1 MMTLRIFRCP
11 SCDMGFRSKHLLDK
25 HVEKFCIGHQV
36 AGNPSALNA
45 RYQEQ
50 QGLQGKKMPK
60 NTETPDHKQRQL
72 SDPQVRRVHLGQQPR
87 DFLSDH
93 ERNLLAGSER
103 KGSPSDSRALRKLTE
118 EFHKLRMSLEDTVPT
133 LQPLKPEED
142 ASRQISHRQGY
153 RERLQE
159 IAKAHEH
166 QMASIQ
172 ARNQHLEQQG
182 EEICRRLSELA
193 ASNSSRAHIEQLL
206 LELKA
211 QEAKNQLALDAL
223 RDQIGLMQAA
233 DARSRLEPD
242 SYTNAARTAEKA
254 AGKVSIS
261 LIPFPLAAGP
271 LSSEIRAL
279 HLAYL
284 QGGGSDPAVLAQ
296 MYDLQVEATA
306 LERAAGRQ
314 EHKERKKK
322 HQAAGAGPRGLDTE
336 LLAVELENQRL
347 EDELFKLKMQRDK
360 RRADDGTLDKELAEQ
375 QRAHVMEMAQLH
387 AEVGMLRREAERMQP
402 RRAGRRSLPMLPPP
416 VAPPLPPP
424 PPLPLPGLRELP
436 FMDRMG
442 PQTHLSRHL
451 LDPPDAL
458 GPAPYD
464 PAAGFVIFYDFLL
477 GLDPTF
483 SQVCL
488 VAGLYR
494 NGQKMGKPTPLPVT
508 YCQMDQS
515 LPYVVDGQRGN
526 SAILSAKQPVPRVRP
541 STSIALVMELQASGG
556 FDAYGQE
563 IQRLA
568 SRGWAKIHLFDQL
581 HQLISGRWKIPVR
594 LLPVQPGLTTE
605 QLNGTPQAGK
615 TELYLRVVN
624 ARDADLQS
632 MAEIDPGNAA
642 MYQYPPTV
650 SSRTAAP
657 AGSLPT
663 QRPFHP
669 APTSLY
675 LSAAPYAGFVDPPPI
690 QVQPIQHQTSQR
702 HGGAALRGGK
712 LMEAQERR
720 AQPQQGDPRNDDD
733 AGKRLGF
740 IIDQVKGAPLGD
752 GVLRLTGYHQKTG
765 QVISTRN
772 AGMTCY
778 TTPVRSNIK
787 LGYFIFGE
795 QEVTFLDLLP
805 QEDMILIVRFYH
817 WPSGGVAATPWD
829 QGSGRQQQLL
839 GTDEW
844 LAAWAVLR
852 LTKPAGSDVVR
863 KGGLGAVTWN
873 MGPHDLTLYHG
884 PVPPAHMF
892 SVLPEERQ
900 HKSFE
905 PYGSASVRL
914 HLFSDKKPEQ
924 PFPPESAVPLSQ
936 PWDWPWAAFIH
947 HTRET
952 PASEPFSAADG
963 FDLYIDGARFLPDAV
978 TVTKVTGRIFDS
990 SYHQIGPDI
999 STGIDLSS
1007 NIFEPLCSY
1016 SVEIRNPAVP
1026 PSAMLL
1032 LKLYSLDRFSSKLV
1046 LIGWAAL
1053 NLFVESGTHR
1063 APASDSQGIQVSL
1076 NEGAHQLR
1084 LYHSGPATDQPFSV
1098 GALTSAGRYVPCA
1111 SLLVRLLKAPVD
1123 SSHQTLQRS
1132 LVPQADWVRLGL
1144 FQPRPD
1150 YSDGIY
1156 YSDSVVPTAGERCL
1170 YSAMGNRSAV
1180 LVREIVPQLAGNKGL
1195 ELNTDEEISA
1205 WINEKLTRMTDSSP
1219 QPFNLTYVSRY
1230 LPTYGIKFAVDGA
1243 KNLPWSGLTVAHFC
1257 FNPPGAFYFGR
1268 PWLKY
1273 DRPVFVEE
1281 LDLDSYQR
1289 WPVWLDGFKSFP
1301 QRIYNEYLTV
1311 IIHLYEVLVNA
1322 EPDTLGKEAATRPV
1336 PKGIMRKECE
1346 RLRCVLG
1353 REAWAV
1359 LQVFSSGYCNT
1370 DVYQLPLYQGAPS
1383 QNIVISFS
1391 QGTCASVTQGLVD
1404 KKVIQLVKGASVV
1417 VRIAD
1422 GRRDEELSL
1431 PPKQGIN
1438 QSYLPKEGIEF
1449 YKEPPG
1455 GAKVTDLMPQEKAE
1469 TQQEARLLILDHI

>member
-1 MMTLRIFRCP
+1 MMALRIFRCP

-25 HVEKFCIGHQV
+25 HVEKFCIGRQA
-36 AGNPSALNA
+36 AGDSFALNA
-45 RYQEQ
+45 RHREQ
-50 QGLQGKKMPK
+50 QGLQGKKMPR
-60 NTETPDHKQRQL
+60 NTETPDHTRRQL
-72 SDPQVRRVHLGQQPR
+72 SDPQVRRVRLGQQPR
-87 DFLSDH
+87 DFLSDR
-93 ERNLLAGSER
+93 ERNLLGGYER

-118 EFHKLRMSLEDTVPT
+118 EFHKLRMSLEDSVPT

-142 ASRQISHRQGY
+142 ASRRISHRQGY

-166 QMASIQ
+166 QMADIQ
-172 ARNQHLEQQG
+172 ARNKHLEQQG
-182 EEICRRLSELA
+182 EEIRRRLLELA
-193 ASNSSRAHIEQLL
+193 ASNSSSAHIEQLL

-233 DARSRLEPD
+233 DTRSRLEPD
-242 SYTNAARTAEKA
+242 SRTNAAGAAEKA
-254 AGKVSIS
+254 GGKVSIS
-261 LIPFPLAAGP
+261 LIPFPPAAGP

-322 HQAAGAGPRGLDTE
+322 HQAAGAGPRGLDAE

-360 RRADDGTLDKELAEQ
+360 RRADDGALDKELAEQ
-375 QRAHVMEMAQLH
+375 QRAHAMEMAQLH

-402 RRAGRRSLPMLPPP
+402 RRAGRRSPPMLPPP

-464 PAAGFVIFYDFLL
+464 PA
-477 GLDPTF
+477 
-483 SQVCL
+483 
-488 VAGLYR
+488 
-494 NGQKMGKPTPLPVT
+494 
-508 YCQMDQS
+508 
-515 LPYVVDGQRGN
+515 
-526 SAILSAKQPVPRVRP
+526 VRP

-605 QLNGTPQAGK
+605 QLNGIPQAGK

-624 ARDADLQS
+624 ARDADMQS

-650 SSRTAAP
+650 SSRTAPP

-663 QRPFHP
+663 QRPSHP
-669 APTSLY
+669 APTGLY
-675 LSAAPYAGFVDPPPI
+675 LSASPYTGFVDPPPI
-690 QVQPIQHQTSQR
+690 QEQPVQHKTSQR

-712 LMEAQERR
+712 LTEAQERR
-720 AQPQQGDPRNDDD
+720 TQPQQGDPRNDDD

-740 IIDQVKGAPLGD
+740 VIDRVKGAPLGD

-765 QVISTRN
+765 QVISTRD

-795 QEVTFLDLLP
+795 QEMTFLDLLP
-805 QEDMILIVRFYH
+805 QEDMLLIVRFYH
-817 WPSGGVAATPWD
+817 WPSGGVATTPWD
-829 QGSGRQQQLL
+829 QGSGRQPLLL
-839 GTDEW
+839 GTDAW

-852 LTKPAGSDVVR
+852 LTKPAGSAVAR

-873 MGPHDLTLYHG
+873 TGPHDLTLYHG
-884 PVPPAHMF
+884 PVPPAHTL

-914 HLFSDKKPEQ
+914 HLFSNEKPEQ
-924 PFPPESAVPLSQ
+924 PFPHESPVPLSQ
-936 PWDWPWAAFIH
+936 PRDWPWAAFIH

-978 TVTKVTGRIFDS
+978 TVTRVTGRIFDS

-1007 NIFEPLCSY
+1007 NIFEPLYSY

-1026 PSAMLL
+1026 PSATLL

-1053 NLFVESGTHR
+1053 NLFVESGMHK
-1063 APASDSQGIQVSL
+1063 APAADSQGIQVSL

-1132 LVPQADWVRLGL
+1132 LAPPADWVRLGL

-1150 YSDGIY
+1150 YSDGVY

-1180 LVREIVPQLAGNKGL
+1180 LVREIVPQLAGNEGP
-1195 ELNTDEEISA
+1195 ELNTDEEIAA
-1205 WINEKLTRMTDSSP
+1205 WIKEKLTRMTDSSP
-1219 QPFNLTYVSRY
+1219 QSFNLTYVSRY

-1273 DRPVFVEE
+1273 DHPVFVEE

-1311 IIHLYEVLVNA
+1311 IIHLYEVLVNP
-1322 EPDTLGKEAATRPV
+1322 EPDAPGKEAATRPV
-1336 PKGIMRKECE
+1336 PRGIMRKAGE
-1346 RLRCVLG
+1346 RLRYVLG
-1353 REAWAV
+1353 REVWAV

-1404 KKVIQLVKGASVV
+1404 RKAIQLVKGASVV

-1431 PPKQGIN
+1431 PTKQGIN

-1449 YKEPPG
+1449 YKKEPG

-1469 TQQEARLLILDHI
+1469 TQQEAWLLILDHI

>member
-1 MMTLRIFRCP
+1 MTDVRIFCCP

-25 HVEKFCIGHQV
+25 HVEKFCIGSQA
-36 AGNPSALNA
+36 AGDSFSLHA
-45 RYQEQ
+45 RHQEQ
-50 QGLQGKKMPK
+50 HGLQGRKMPR
-60 NTETPDHKQRQL
+60 NTETPDHTRRQL
-72 SDPQVRRVHLGQQPR
+72 SSPRVRRVRLGQQPQ
-87 DFLSDH
+87 DFLSH
-93 ERNLLAGSER
+93 RERNLLGGYEL
-103 KGSPSDSRALRKLTE
+103 KGSPSESQALRKLAE

-142 ASRQISHRQGY
+142 ASRRISHQQGY

-166 QMASIQ
+166 QVADIQ

-182 EEICRRLSELA
+182 EEIRRRLSELA
-193 ASNSSRAHIEQLL
+193 VSNSSTTYIEQLL

-211 QEAKNQLALDAL
+211 QEGKNQLALDAL

-233 DARSRLEPD
+233 AWRSRLEPD
-242 SYTNAARTAEKA
+242 SRTNAAEAAGKA
-254 AGKVSIS
+254 GGKVSIS
-261 LIPFPLAAGP
+261 LIPFPPAAGP

-284 QGGGSDPAVLAQ
+284 QGGGSNPAVLAQ

-322 HQAAGAGPRGLDTE
+322 HRGLDAE

-360 RRADDGTLDKELAEQ
+360 RRADDGALDKELMEQ
-375 QRAHVMEMAQLH
+375 ERAHTMETAQLH
-387 AEVGMLRREAERMQP
+387 AEIGMLRHGAERMQP
-402 RRAGRRSLPMLPPP
+402 RRAGRRSPPMLPPP
-416 VAPPLPPP
+416 VAPPRPPP

-436 FMDRMG
+436 FVERMG

-483 SQVCL
+483 FQVCL

-494 NGQKMGKPTPLPVT
+494 NGQEMGKPTPLPVA
-508 YCQMDQS
+508 YCQMVQFP
-515 LPYVVDGQRGN
+515 PYVVDGQRGN
-526 SAILSAKQPVPRVRP
+526 RAILSTKQPVPRVRP

-568 SRGWAKIHLFDQL
+568 SRGWAKINLFDQL
-581 HQLISGRWKIPVR
+581 HQLISGQWKIPVR

-605 QLNGTPQAGK
+605 QLNGIPQAGK

-624 ARDADLQS
+624 ARDADVQS
-632 MAEIDPGNAA
+632 MAEIDPGNAS

-650 SSRTAAP
+650 SRHTAPP

-669 APTSLY
+669 VPTSLY
-675 LSAAPYAGFVDPPPI
+675 LSAPPYTGFVDPPPI
-690 QVQPIQHQTSQR
+690 QEPPVQHKTSQR

-712 LMEAQERR
+712 LTEAQERR
-720 AQPQQGDPRNDDD
+720 TQPQRGEPRNDD

-740 IIDQVKGAPLGD
+740 IIDRVKGAPLGD
-752 GVLRLTGYHQKTG
+752 GLLRLTGYHQKTG

-772 AGMTCY
+772 SGMTCY

-805 QEDMILIVRFYH
+805 KEDMILIVRFYH
-817 WPSGGVAATPWD
+817 WPSGGAATTPWD
-829 QGSGRQQQLL
+829 QGSGGQQRPL
-839 GTDEW
+839 GTDAW
-844 LAAWAVLR
+844 LAAWGVLR
-852 LTKPAGSDVVR
+852 LTKPVGSDVAR

-873 MGPHDLTLYHG
+873 TGPHDLTLYHG
-884 PVPPAHMF
+884 PVPPAHAL
-892 SVLPEERQ
+892 SVL
-900 HKSFE
+900 
-905 PYGSASVRL
+905 
-914 HLFSDKKPEQ
+914 
-924 PFPPESAVPLSQ
+924 
-936 PWDWPWAAFIH
+936 AAFIH

-952 PASEPFSAADG
+952 PTSEPFIATDG

-978 TVTKVTGRIFDS
+978 TITRVTGRIFDS
-990 SYHQIGPDI
+990 SYNQIGPDI
-999 STGIDLSS
+999 STGLDLSS
-1007 NIFEPLCSY
+1007 HIFEPLYNY
-1016 SVEIRNPAVP
+1016 SVQIRDPAVP
-1026 PSAMLL
+1026 PSAALL
-1032 LKLYSLDRFSSKLV
+1032 LKLYSLDRFSFKLV

-1063 APASDSQGIQVSL
+1063 APGADSQGIQVSL

-1084 LYHSGPATDQPFSV
+1084 VYHTGPATDQPFSV

-1111 SLLVRLLKAPVD
+1111 SLLVRLLRAPVD

-1132 LVPQADWVRLGL
+1132 LIPQLGL

-1150 YSDGIY
+1150 YSAGVYD
-1156 YSDSVVPTAGERCL
+1156 SDSVVPTTGERCL

-1180 LVREIVPQLAGNKGL
+1180 LVREIAPQLARNEGL
-1195 ELNTDEEISA
+1195 ELNTNEEIST
-1205 WINEKLTRMTDSSP
+1205 WIKETLTRTMDSSP

-1257 FNPPGAFYFGR
+1257 FNPPGAFYFGK

-1281 LDLDSYQR
+1281 LDLDSYQQ

-1311 IIHLYEVLVNA
+1311 IIHLHEVLVNP
-1322 EPDTLGKEAATRPV
+1322 EPDTPRKKAAPRPV
-1336 PKGIMRKECE
+1336 QRGIMRKEGE
-1346 RLRCVLG
+1346 RLRYALG
-1353 REAWAV
+1353 SEAWAA

-1383 QNIVISFS
+1383 QNIVTALS
-1391 QGTCASVTQGLVD
+1391 QGPCASVTQGLANR
-1404 KKVIQLVKGASVV
+1404 KVIQLVRGASVV

-1431 PPKQGIN
+1431 PHKQGIN
-1438 QSYLPKEGIEF
+1438 QSYLPMEGIEF
-1449 YKEPPG
+1449 YKKEPG
-1455 GAKVTDLMPQEKAE
+1455 GAKVTDLMPQTAE
-1469 TQQEARLLILDHI
+1469 TQQEAQLLILDQI

>member
-1 MMTLRIFRCP
+1 MMALRIFRCP

-25 HVEKFCIGHQV
+25 HMEKFCIGRQA
-36 AGNPSALNA
+36 AGDSFALNA
-45 RYQEQ
+45 RHRE
-50 QGLQGKKMPK
+50 QGKKMPR
-60 NTETPDHKQRQL
+60 NTDTPDHTQRQL
-72 SDPQVRRVHLGQQPR
+72 GDPRVRRVRLGQQPQ
-87 DFLSDH
+87 DFLSDR
-93 ERNLLAGSER
+93 ERNLLGGYEL

-118 EFHKLRMSLEDTVPT
+118 EFHKLRMSLEDTVPA

-142 ASRQISHRQGY
+142 AGRRISHRQGY
-153 RERLQE
+153 KERLQE

-166 QMASIQ
+166 QMAAIQ

-182 EEICRRLSELA
+182 EEIRRRLSELA
-193 ASNSSRAHIEQLL
+193 LSNSSSAHVEQLL

-211 QEAKNQLALDAL
+211 QEGKNQLALDAL
-223 RDQIGLMQAA
+223 RHQIGLMQAA
-233 DARSRLEPD
+233 DTRSRLEPD
-242 SYTNAARTAEKA
+242 SRTNAAGAAEKV
-254 AGKVSIS
+254 GEKVSIS
-261 LIPFPLAAGP
+261 LIPFPPAAGP
-271 LSSEIRAL
+271 LSSEMRAL

-322 HQAAGAGPRGLDTE
+322 HQAAGIGPRGLDAE

-360 RRADDGTLDKELAEQ
+360 RRVDDGVLDKELAEQ
-375 QRAHVMEMAQLH
+375 QRAHAMELAQLH
-387 AEVGMLRREAERMQP
+387 AEVGMLRREAERVQP
-402 RRAGRRSLPMLPPP
+402 RRAGRRSPPMLPPP

-424 PPLPLPGLRELP
+424 LPLPLPGLRELP

-442 PQTHLSRHL
+442 PQTHLSRYL

-464 PAAGFVIFYDFLL
+464 PATGFVIFYDFLL

-483 SQVCL
+483 FQVCL

-494 NGQKMGKPTPLPVT
+494 DGQEMGKPTPLPVA
-508 YCQMDQS
+508 YCQMGQS
-515 LPYVVDGQRGN
+515 PPYVVDGQRGN
-526 SAILSAKQPVPRVRP
+526 GAILSAKQPVPRVRP
-541 STSIALVMELQASGG
+541 SMSIALVMELQASGG

-568 SRGWAKIHLFDQL
+568 SRGWAKINLFDQL

-605 QLNGTPQAGK
+605 QLNGIPQAGK

-624 ARDADLQS
+624 ARDADMQS

-650 SSRTAAP
+650 SSRTAPP

-663 QRPFHP
+663 QHPFHP

-675 LSAAPYAGFVDPPPI
+675 LSDPPYTGFVDPPPI
-690 QVQPIQHQTSQR
+690 QEQRVQHKTSQR
-702 HGGAALRGGK
+702 RGGAALRGGK
-712 LMEAQERR
+712 LTEAQERR
-720 AQPQQGDPRNDDD
+720 VQPQQGEPRNDDD

-740 IIDQVKGAPLGD
+740 IIDRVKGAPLGD

-772 AGMTCY
+772 SGMTCY
-778 TTPVRSNIK
+778 ATPVRSNIK

-795 QEVTFLDLLP
+795 QEVNFLDLLP

-817 WPSGGVAATPWD
+817 WPSGGVATTPWD
-829 QGSGRQQQLL
+829 QGSGGQQLLL
-839 GTDEW
+839 GTDAW
-844 LAAWAVLR
+844 LAAWAILR
-852 LTKPAGSDVVR
+852 LTKPAGSDVAT

-873 MGPHDLTLYHG
+873 TGPHDLTLYHG
-884 PVPPAHMF
+884 PVPPAHTL

-900 HKSFE
+900 HKGFE

-924 PFPPESAVPLSQ
+924 PFPPESPVPLSQ
-936 PWDWPWAAFIH
+936 PQDWPWAAFIH

-952 PASEPFSAADG
+952 PASEPFSATDG

-978 TVTKVTGRIFDS
+978 TVTRVAGRIFDS
-990 SYHQIGPDI
+990 HYHQVGPDI
-999 STGIDLSS
+999 STAIDLSS
-1007 NIFEPLCSY
+1007 NIFEPLY
-1016 SVEIRNPAVP
+1016 NYRVEIRNPPVP
-1026 PSAMLL
+1026 PSATLL

-1063 APASDSQGIQVSL
+1063 APAADSQGIQVSL

-1084 LYHSGPATDQPFSV
+1084 LYHSGPATDQLFSV

-1132 LVPQADWVRLGL
+1132 MVPQGDWVRLGL

-1180 LVREIVPQLAGNKGL
+1180 LVREIVPQLVGNEGP
-1195 ELNTDEEISA
+1195 ELNTDAEIST
-1205 WINEKLTRMTDSSP
+1205 WIKEKLTRTMDCSP

-1311 IIHLYEVLVNA
+1311 IIHLYEVLVNP
-1322 EPDTLGKEAATRPV
+1322 EPDTPGKKAATRPV
-1336 PKGIMRKECE
+1336 PRGIMRKEGE
-1346 RLRCVLG
+1346 RLRYALG
-1353 REAWAV
+1353 SEAWAV

-1383 QNIVISFS
+1383 QERVP
-1391 QGTCASVTQGLVD
+1391 AL
-1404 KKVIQLVKGASVV
+1404 
-1417 VRIAD
+1417 
-1422 GRRDEELSL
+1422 RRSWRTG
-1431 PPKQGIN
+1431 KW
-1438 QSYLPKEGIEF
+1438 
-1449 YKEPPG
+1449 
-1455 GAKVTDLMPQEKAE
+1455 
-1469 TQQEARLLILDHI
+1469 

>member
-1 MMTLRIFRCP
+1 MTDVRIFCCP
-11 SCDMGFRSKHLLDK
+11 SCDMGFHSKHLLDK
-25 HVEKFCIGHQV
+25 HVEKFCIGKQ
-36 AGNPSALNA
+36 APGGSSSLNA
-45 RYQEQ
+45 RHQEQ
-50 QGLQGKKMPK
+50 HGLLGRKVPQ
-60 NTETPDHKQRQL
+60 NTETPDHTRRPL
-72 SDPQVRRVHLGQQPR
+72 SDARVRRVHLGQQQQ
-87 DFLSDH
+87 DFLSDR
-93 ERNLLAGSER
+93 ERNLLGGYEL
-103 KGSPSDSRALRKLTE
+103 KGSPLENQALGKLAE

-142 ASRQISHRQGY
+142 ASRQISRQQGY

-166 QMASIQ
+166 QVADIQ

-182 EEICRRLSELA
+182 EEIRRRLSELA
-193 ASNSSRAHIEQLL
+193 ISNSSTTYIEQLL

-211 QEAKNQLALDAL
+211 QEGKNQLALDAL

-233 DARSRLEPD
+233 ASRSRLEPD
-242 SYTNAARTAEKA
+242 SRTNTAKA
-254 AGKVSIS
+254 AGKAGGKVSIS
-261 LIPFPLAAGP
+261 LIPFPPAAGP
-271 LSSEIRAL
+271 LSSEIRTL
-279 HLAYL
+279 QLAYL
-284 QGGGSDPAVLAQ
+284 QGGGSNPAVLAQ

-322 HQAAGAGPRGLDTE
+322 HRGLDPE

-347 EDELFKLKMQRDK
+347 EDELFKLKMQKDK
-360 RRADDGTLDKELAEQ
+360 RRAGDGALEKELAEQ
-375 QRAHVMEMAQLH
+375 LWAHTMETAQLH
-387 AEVGMLRREAERMQP
+387 AEIGMLRRGAERMQP
-402 RRAGRRSLPMLPPP
+402 RRAGRRSPPMLPPP
-416 VAPPLPPP
+416 VA

-436 FMDRMG
+436 FMEQMG

-451 LDPPDAL
+451 LDLPDAL

-483 SQVCL
+483 FQICL
-488 VAGLYR
+488 VAGLYN
-494 NGQKMGKPTPLPVT
+494 NGQEMGKPTPLPVT
-508 YCQMDQS
+508 YCQMGQS
-515 LPYVVDGQRGN
+515 PPYVVDGQRGN
-526 SAILSAKQPVPRVRP
+526 CAILSAKQPVPRVRP

-568 SRGWAKIHLFDQL
+568 SRGWAKINLFDQL
-581 HQLISGRWKIPVR
+581 HQLISGRWKILVR
-594 LLPVQPGLTTE
+594 LLPVRPGLTTE
-605 QLNGTPQAGK
+605 QLNGIPQAGK

-624 ARDADLQS
+624 ARDADMQS
-632 MAEIDPGNAA
+632 MAEIDPGNAT

-650 SSRTAAP
+650 SSHTAPP

-675 LSAAPYAGFVDPPPI
+675 LSAPPYTGFVDPPPI
-690 QVQPIQHQTSQR
+690 QEQPLQHKTSQR

-720 AQPQQGDPRNDDD
+720 TQPQQGEPRNDD

-740 IIDQVKGAPLGD
+740 IIDRVKGAPQGD

-772 AGMTCY
+772 SGMTCY

-805 QEDMILIVRFYH
+805 KEDMILIVRFYH
-817 WPSGGVAATPWD
+817 WPSGGVATTPWD
-829 QGSGRQQQLL
+829 QGSGRQQLLL

-844 LAAWAVLR
+844 LSAWAVLR
-852 LTKPAGSDVVR
+852 LTKPAGSDVAR
-863 KGGLGAVTWN
+863 KGALGAVTWN
-873 MGPHDLTLYHG
+873 TGPHDLTLYHG
-884 PVPPAHMF
+884 PVPPAHAL

-900 HKSFE
+900 HQGFQ
-905 PYGSASVRL
+905 PYGSASGRL
-914 HLFSDKKPEQ
+914 YVFSDKKPDQ
-924 PFPPESAVPLSQ
+924 PFPPESPVTLSQ
-936 PWDWPWAAFIH
+936 LRDWPWAAFIH

-952 PASEPFSAADG
+952 PALEPFIATDG

-978 TVTKVTGRIFDS
+978 TITRVTGRIFDS
-990 SYHQIGPDI
+990 SYNQIGPDI
-999 STGIDLSS
+999 STGLDLSS
-1007 NIFEPLCSY
+1007 NIFEPLY
-1016 SVEIRNPAVP
+1016 NYNVQIRDPAVP
-1026 PSAMLL
+1026 PSAALL
-1032 LKLYSLDRFSSKLV
+1032 LKLYSLDRFSFKLV

-1063 APASDSQGIQVSL
+1063 APGADSQGIQVSL

-1084 LYHSGPATDQPFSV
+1084 VYHSGPDTDQPFSV
-1098 GALTSAGRYVPCA
+1098 GTLTSAGRYVPCA

-1123 SSHQTLQRS
+1123 SSHQILQRS
-1132 LVPQADWVRLGL
+1132 LIPQADWVRLSL

-1150 YSDGIY
+1150 YSDGVY
-1156 YSDSVVPTAGERCL
+1156 YSDSVVPTTGERCL
-1170 YSAMGNRSAV
+1170 YSTMGNRSAV
-1180 LVREIVPQLAGNKGL
+1180 LVREIAPQLAGNEGL
-1195 ELNTDEEISA
+1195 ELNTNEEISA
-1205 WINEKLTRMTDSSP
+1205 WIKETLTRTMDSSP

-1230 LPTYGIKFAVDGA
+1230 LPTYGIKFAMDGA

-1281 LDLDSYQR
+1281 LDLDSYQQ

-1311 IIHLYEVLVNA
+1311 IIHLHEVLVNS
-1322 EPDTLGKEAATRPV
+1322 EPDTLGKKTAPRPMQR
-1336 PKGIMRKECE
+1336 GIMRKEGE
-1346 RLRCVLG
+1346 RLCYALG
-1353 REAWAV
+1353 SEAWTA

-1383 QNIVISFS
+1383 QNMVTSLS
-1391 QGTCASVTQGLVD
+1391 QGPCASVMQGLANT
-1404 KKVIQLVKGASVV
+1404 KVIQLVRGASVV

-1431 PPKQGIN
+1431 PHKQGIN
-1438 QSYLPKEGIEF
+1438 QSYLPMEGIEF
-1449 YKEPPG
+1449 YKKEPG
-1455 GAKVTDLMPQEKAE
+1455 GAKVTDLMPRKAE
-1469 TQQEARLLILDHI
+1469 TQQEAQLLILDQI

>member
-1 MMTLRIFRCP
+1 
-11 SCDMGFRSKHLLDK
+11 MGFRSKHLLDK
-25 HVEKFCIGHQV
+25 HVEKFCIGSQA
-36 AGNPSALNA
+36 AGDSFSLHA
-45 RYQEQ
+45 RHQEQ
-50 QGLQGKKMPK
+50 HGLQGRKMPR
-60 NTETPDHKQRQL
+60 NTETPDHTRRQL
-72 SDPQVRRVHLGQQPR
+72 SSPRVRRVRLGQQPQ
-87 DFLSDH
+87 DFLSH
-93 ERNLLAGSER
+93 RERNLLGGYEL
-103 KGSPSDSRALRKLTE
+103 KGSPSESQALRKLAE

-142 ASRQISHRQGY
+142 ASRRISHQQGY

-166 QMASIQ
+166 QVADIQ

-182 EEICRRLSELA
+182 EEIRRRLSELA
-193 ASNSSRAHIEQLL
+193 VSNSSTTYIEQLL

-211 QEAKNQLALDAL
+211 QEGKNQLALDAL

-233 DARSRLEPD
+233 AWRSRLEPD
-242 SYTNAARTAEKA
+242 SRTNAAEA
-254 AGKVSIS
+254 AGKAGRKVSIS
-261 LIPFPLAAGP
+261 LIPFPPAAGP

-284 QGGGSDPAVLAQ
+284 QGGGSNPAVLAQ

-322 HQAAGAGPRGLDTE
+322 HRGLDAE

-360 RRADDGTLDKELAEQ
+360 MRADDGALDKELMEQ
-375 QRAHVMEMAQLH
+375 ERAHTMETAQLH
-387 AEVGMLRREAERMQP
+387 AEIGMLRHGAERMQP
-402 RRAGRRSLPMLPPP
+402 RRAGRR
-416 VAPPLPPP
+416 
-424 PPLPLPGLRELP
+424 
-436 FMDRMG
+436 
-442 PQTHLSRHL
+442 
-451 LDPPDAL
+451 
-458 GPAPYD
+458 
-464 PAAGFVIFYDFLL
+464 AGFVIFYDFLL

-483 SQVCL
+483 FQVCL

-494 NGQKMGKPTPLPVT
+494 NGQEMGKPTPLPVA
-508 YCQMDQS
+508 YCQMVQS
-515 LPYVVDGQRGN
+515 PPYVVDGQRGN
-526 SAILSAKQPVPRVRP
+526 RAILSTKQPVPRVRP

-568 SRGWAKIHLFDQL
+568 SRGWAKINLFDQL

-605 QLNGTPQAGK
+605 QLNGIPQAGK

-624 ARDADLQS
+624 ARDADVQS
-632 MAEIDPGNAA
+632 MAEIDPGNAS

-650 SSRTAAP
+650 SRHTAPP

-669 APTSLY
+669 VPTSLY
-675 LSAAPYAGFVDPPPI
+675 LSAPPYTGFVDPPPI
-690 QVQPIQHQTSQR
+690 QEPPVQHKTSQR

-712 LMEAQERR
+712 LTEAQECRT
-720 AQPQQGDPRNDDD
+720 QPQRGEPRNDD

-740 IIDQVKGAPLGD
+740 IIDRVKGAPLGD
-752 GVLRLTGYHQKTG
+752 GLLRLTGYHQKTG

-772 AGMTCY
+772 SGMTCY

-805 QEDMILIVRFYH
+805 KEDMILIVRFYH
-817 WPSGGVAATPWD
+817 WPSGGAATTPWD
-829 QGSGRQQQLL
+829 QGSGGQQRPL
-839 GTDEW
+839 GTDAW
-844 LAAWAVLR
+844 LAAWGVLR
-852 LTKPAGSDVVR
+852 LTKPVGSDVAR

-873 MGPHDLTLYHG
+873 TGPHDLTLYHG
-884 PVPPAHMF
+884 PVPPAHAL

-900 HKSFE
+900 PQGFP
-905 PYGSASVRL
+905 PYGSARGRL
-914 HLFSDKKPEQ
+914 HVFSDKKPDQ
-924 PFPPESAVPLSQ
+924 PFPPESPVTLSQ
-936 PWDWPWAAFIH
+936 PRDWPWAAFIH

-952 PASEPFSAADG
+952 PTSEPFIATDG

-978 TVTKVTGRIFDS
+978 TITRVTGRIFDS
-990 SYHQIGPDI
+990 SYNQIGPDI
-999 STGIDLSS
+999 STGLDLSS
-1007 NIFEPLCSY
+1007 QIFEPLYNY
-1016 SVEIRNPAVP
+1016 SVQIRDPAVP
-1026 PSAMLL
+1026 PSAALL
-1032 LKLYSLDRFSSKLV
+1032 LKLYSLDRFSFKLV

-1063 APASDSQGIQVSL
+1063 APGADSQGIQVSL

-1084 LYHSGPATDQPFSV
+1084 VYHTGPATDQPFSV

-1111 SLLVRLLKAPVD
+1111 SLLVRLLRAPVD

-1132 LVPQADWVRLGL
+1132 LIPQLGL

-1150 YSDGIY
+1150 YSAGVYD
-1156 YSDSVVPTAGERCL
+1156 SDSVVPTTGERCL

-1180 LVREIVPQLAGNKGL
+1180 LVREIAPQLARNEGL
-1195 ELNTDEEISA
+1195 ELNTNEEIST
-1205 WINEKLTRMTDSSP
+1205 WIKETLTRTMDSSP

-1257 FNPPGAFYFGR
+1257 FNPPGAFYFGK

-1281 LDLDSYQR
+1281 LDLDSYQQ

-1311 IIHLYEVLVNA
+1311 IIHLHEVLVNP
-1322 EPDTLGKEAATRPV
+1322 EPDTPRKKAAPRPV
-1336 PKGIMRKECE
+1336 QRGIMRKEGE
-1346 RLRCVLG
+1346 RLRYALG
-1353 REAWAV
+1353 SEAWAA

-1383 QNIVISFS
+1383 QNIVTALS
-1391 QGTCASVTQGLVD
+1391 QGPCASVTQGLANR
-1404 KKVIQLVKGASVV
+1404 KVIQLVRGASVV

-1431 PPKQGIN
+1431 PHKQGIN
-1438 QSYLPKEGIEF
+1438 QSYLPMEGIEF
-1449 YKEPPG
+1449 YKKEPG
-1455 GAKVTDLMPQEKAE
+1455 GAKVTDLMPQTAE
-1469 TQQEARLLILDHI
+1469 TQQEAQLLILDQI

>member
-1 MMTLRIFRCP
+1 MMALRIFRCP

-25 HVEKFCIGHQV
+25 HMEKFCIGRQA
-36 AGNPSALNA
+36 AGDSFALNA
-45 RYQEQ
+45 RHRE
-50 QGLQGKKMPK
+50 QGKKMPR
-60 NTETPDHKQRQL
+60 NTDTPDHTQRQL
-72 SDPQVRRVHLGQQPR
+72 GDPRVRRVRLGQQPQ
-87 DFLSDH
+87 DFLSDR
-93 ERNLLAGSER
+93 ERNLLGGYEL

-118 EFHKLRMSLEDTVPT
+118 EFHKLRMSLEDTVPA

-142 ASRQISHRQGY
+142 AGRRISHRQGY

-166 QMASIQ
+166 QMAAIQ

-182 EEICRRLSELA
+182 EEIRRRLSELA
-193 ASNSSRAHIEQLL
+193 LSNSSSAHVEQLL

-211 QEAKNQLALDAL
+211 QEGKNQLALDAL
-223 RDQIGLMQAA
+223 RHQIGLMQAA
-233 DARSRLEPD
+233 DTRSRLEPD
-242 SYTNAARTAEKA
+242 SRTNAAGAAEKV
-254 AGKVSIS
+254 GEKVSIS
-261 LIPFPLAAGP
+261 LIPFPPAAGP

-322 HQAAGAGPRGLDTE
+322 HQAAGVGPRGLDAE

-360 RRADDGTLDKELAEQ
+360 RRVDDGALDKELAEQ
-375 QRAHVMEMAQLH
+375 QRAHAMELAQLH
-387 AEVGMLRREAERMQP
+387 AEVGMLRREAERVQP
-402 RRAGRRSLPMLPPP
+402 RRAGRRSPPMLPPP

-442 PQTHLSRHL
+442 PQTHLSRYL

-483 SQVCL
+483 FQVCL

-494 NGQKMGKPTPLPVT
+494 DGQEMGKPTPLPVA
-508 YCQMDQS
+508 YCQMGQS
-515 LPYVVDGQRGN
+515 PPYVVDGQRGN
-526 SAILSAKQPVPRVRP
+526 GAILSAKQPVPRVRP

-556 FDAYGQE
+556 FDAYGRE

-568 SRGWAKIHLFDQL
+568 SRGWAKINLFDQL

-605 QLNGTPQAGK
+605 QLNGIPQAGK

-624 ARDADLQS
+624 ARDADMQS
-632 MAEIDPGNAA
+632 MAEINPGNAA

-650 SSRTAAP
+650 SSRTAPP

-675 LSAAPYAGFVDPPPI
+675 LSDPPYTGFVDPPPI
-690 QVQPIQHQTSQR
+690 QEQRVQHKTSQR
-702 HGGAALRGGK
+702 RGGAALRGGK
-712 LMEAQERR
+712 LTEAQERR
-720 AQPQQGDPRNDDD
+720 VQPQQGEPRNDDD

-740 IIDQVKGAPLGD
+740 IIDRVKGAPLGD

-772 AGMTCY
+772 SGMTCY
-778 TTPVRSNIK
+778 ATPVRSNIK

-817 WPSGGVAATPWD
+817 WPSGGVATTPWD
-829 QGSGRQQQLL
+829 QGSGGQQLLL
-839 GTDEW
+839 GTDAW
-844 LAAWAVLR
+844 LAAWAILR
-852 LTKPAGSDVVR
+852 LTKPAGSDVAT

-873 MGPHDLTLYHG
+873 TGPHDLTLYHG
-884 PVPPAHMF
+884 PVPPAHTL
-892 SVLPEERQ
+892 SVL
-900 HKSFE
+900 
-905 PYGSASVRL
+905 
-914 HLFSDKKPEQ
+914 
-924 PFPPESAVPLSQ
+924 
-936 PWDWPWAAFIH
+936 AAFIH

-952 PASEPFSAADG
+952 PASEPFSATDG

-978 TVTKVTGRIFDS
+978 TITRVAGRIFDS
-990 SYHQIGPDI
+990 HYHQIGPDI
-999 STGIDLSS
+999 STAIDLSS
-1007 NIFEPLCSY
+1007 NIFEPLY
-1016 SVEIRNPAVP
+1016 NYRVEIRNPPVP
-1026 PSAMLL
+1026 PSATLL

-1063 APASDSQGIQVSL
+1063 APAADSQGIQVSL

-1123 SSHQTLQRS
+1123 SSHQTLQRRM
-1132 LVPQADWVRLGL
+1132 VPQGDWVRLGL

-1150 YSDGIY
+1150 YSDRIY

-1180 LVREIVPQLAGNKGL
+1180 LVREIVPQLAGNEGS
-1195 ELNTDEEISA
+1195 ELNTDAEIST
-1205 WINEKLTRMTDSSP
+1205 WIKEKLTRTMDCSP

-1273 DRPVFVEE
+1273 DRPVFVEK

-1311 IIHLYEVLVNA
+1311 IIHLYEVLVNP
-1322 EPDTLGKEAATRPV
+1322 EPDTPGKKAATRPV
-1336 PKGIMRKECE
+1336 PRGIMRKEGE
-1346 RLRCVLG
+1346 RLCYALG
-1353 REAWAV
+1353 SEAWAV
-1359 LQVFSSGYCNT
+1359 LQVFSSVYCNT

-1391 QGTCASVTQGLVD
+1391 QGTCASVTQELANR
-1404 KKVIQLVKGASVV
+1404 KVIELVRGASVV
-1417 VRIAD
+1417 VRLAD

-1449 YKEPPG
+1449 YKKEPG

>member
-1 MMTLRIFRCP
+1 MTDVRIFCCP

-25 HVEKFCIGHQV
+25 HVEKFCIGSQA
-36 AGNPSALNA
+36 AGDSFSLHA
-45 RYQEQ
+45 RHQEQ
-50 QGLQGKKMPK
+50 HGLQGRKMPR
-60 NTETPDHKQRQL
+60 NTETPDHTRRQL
-72 SDPQVRRVHLGQQPR
+72 SSPRVRRVRLGQQPQ
-87 DFLSDH
+87 DFLSH
-93 ERNLLAGSER
+93 RERNLLGGYEL
-103 KGSPSDSRALRKLTE
+103 KGSPSESQALRKLAE

-142 ASRQISHRQGY
+142 ASRRISHQQGY

-166 QMASIQ
+166 QVADIQ

-182 EEICRRLSELA
+182 EEIRRRLSELA
-193 ASNSSRAHIEQLL
+193 VSNSSTTYIEQLL

-211 QEAKNQLALDAL
+211 QEGKNQLALDAL

-233 DARSRLEPD
+233 AWRSRLEPD
-242 SYTNAARTAEKA
+242 SRTNAAEAAGKA
-254 AGKVSIS
+254 GGKVSIS
-261 LIPFPLAAGP
+261 LIPFPPAAGP

-284 QGGGSDPAVLAQ
+284 QGGGSNPAVLAQ

-322 HQAAGAGPRGLDTE
+322 HRGLDAE

-360 RRADDGTLDKELAEQ
+360 RRADDGALDKELMEQ
-375 QRAHVMEMAQLH
+375 ERAHTMETAQLH
-387 AEVGMLRREAERMQP
+387 AEIGMLRHGAERMQP
-402 RRAGRRSLPMLPPP
+402 RRAGRRSPPMLPPP
-416 VAPPLPPP
+416 VAPPRPPP

-436 FMDRMG
+436 FVERMG

-483 SQVCL
+483 FQVCL

-494 NGQKMGKPTPLPVT
+494 NGQEMGKPTPLPVA
-508 YCQMDQS
+508 YCQMVQS
-515 LPYVVDGQRGN
+515 PPYVVDGQRGN
-526 SAILSAKQPVPRVRP
+526 RAILSTKQPVPRVRP

-568 SRGWAKIHLFDQL
+568 SRGWAKINLFDQL

-605 QLNGTPQAGK
+605 QLNGIPQAGK

-624 ARDADLQS
+624 ARDADVQS
-632 MAEIDPGNAA
+632 MAEIDPGNAS

-650 SSRTAAP
+650 SRHTAPP

-669 APTSLY
+669 VPTSLY
-675 LSAAPYAGFVDPPPI
+675 LSAPPYTGFVDPPPI
-690 QVQPIQHQTSQR
+690 QEPPVQHKTSQR

-712 LMEAQERR
+712 LTEAQERR
-720 AQPQQGDPRNDDD
+720 TQPQRGEPRNDD

-740 IIDQVKGAPLGD
+740 IIDRVKGAPLGD
-752 GVLRLTGYHQKTG
+752 GLLRLTGYHQKTG

-772 AGMTCY
+772 SGMTCY

-805 QEDMILIVRFYH
+805 KEDMILIVRFYH
-817 WPSGGVAATPWD
+817 WPSGGAATTPWD
-829 QGSGRQQQLL
+829 QGSGGQQRPL
-839 GTDEW
+839 GTDAW
-844 LAAWAVLR
+844 LAAWGVLR
-852 LTKPAGSDVVR
+852 LTKPVGSDVAR

-873 MGPHDLTLYHG
+873 TGPHDLTLYHG
-884 PVPPAHMF
+884 PVPPAHAL

-900 HKSFE
+900 PQGFP
-905 PYGSASVRL
+905 PYGSARGRL
-914 HLFSDKKPEQ
+914 HVFSDKKPDQ
-924 PFPPESAVPLSQ
+924 PFPPESPVTLSQ

-952 PASEPFSAADG
+952 PTSEPFIATDG

-978 TVTKVTGRIFDS
+978 TITRVTGRIFDS
-990 SYHQIGPDI
+990 SYNQIGPDI
-999 STGIDLSS
+999 STGLDLSS
-1007 NIFEPLCSY
+1007 HIFEPLYNY
-1016 SVEIRNPAVP
+1016 SVQIRDPAVP
-1026 PSAMLL
+1026 PSAALL
-1032 LKLYSLDRFSSKLV
+1032 LKLYSLDRFSFKLV

-1063 APASDSQGIQVSL
+1063 APGADSQGIQVSL

-1084 LYHSGPATDQPFSV
+1084 VYHTGPATDQPFSV

-1111 SLLVRLLKAPVD
+1111 SLLVRLLRAPVD

-1132 LVPQADWVRLGL
+1132 LIPQLGL

-1150 YSDGIY
+1150 YSAGVYD
-1156 YSDSVVPTAGERCL
+1156 SDSVVPTTGERCL

-1180 LVREIVPQLAGNKGL
+1180 LVREIAPQLARNEGL
-1195 ELNTDEEISA
+1195 ELNTNEEIST
-1205 WINEKLTRMTDSSP
+1205 WIKETLTRTMDSSP

-1257 FNPPGAFYFGR
+1257 FNPPGAFYFGK

-1281 LDLDSYQR
+1281 LDLDSYQQ

-1311 IIHLYEVLVNA
+1311 IIHLHEVLVNP
-1322 EPDTLGKEAATRPV
+1322 EPDTPRKKAAPRPV
-1336 PKGIMRKECE
+1336 QRGIMRKEGE
-1346 RLRCVLG
+1346 RLRYALG
-1353 REAWAV
+1353 SEAWAA

-1383 QNIVISFS
+1383 QNIVTALS
-1391 QGTCASVTQGLVD
+1391 QGPCASVTQGLANR
-1404 KKVIQLVKGASVV
+1404 KVIQLVRGASVV

-1431 PPKQGIN
+1431 PHKQGIN
-1438 QSYLPKEGIEF
+1438 QSYLPMEGIEF
-1449 YKEPPG
+1449 YKKEPG
-1455 GAKVTDLMPQEKAE
+1455 GAKVTDLMPQTAE
-1469 TQQEARLLILDHI
+1469 TQQEAQLLILDQI